1 MNTTDFRTAMKQA
14 GATDQQ
20 LNTKVYQMA
29 EQVVADGAVD
39 GLAVARMELE
49 SFEQRLHSAN
59 DSFARSL
66 SQAESM
72 NGRLKGSIN
81 AAQGVCNDVD
91 ERMKELGVAADEI
104 SVKDPLVRDAINAYT
119 LVLMRTKQVFGDDNM
134 TESVMEKAIEAAS
147 YGMWSSI
154 MGPKE
159 ADNQPQ
165 KKSARTWL

>member
-59 DSFARSL
+59 DGLDSRLRRAVDVRSKLASDVDAARSVCENVTERTKEL
-66 SQAESM
+66 
-72 NGRLKGSIN
+72 N
-81 AAQGVCNDVD
+81 AAVD
-91 ERMKELGVAADEI
+91 EV

-134 TESVMEKAIEAAS
+134 TEGVMEKAIEAAS
-147 YGMWSSI
+147 YGMWRSI

-159 ADNQPQ
+159 ADKQPQ